1 MKNFSTLLTTRRIYR
16 SDELDEMIRD
26 SGILEAKRYK
36 EIGGTRPKKGE
47 KKPEIYNVPCAF
59 DIETT
64 SFYEEGKKRAIMYIW
79 MLGINGLCMTGR
91 TWDEFLSVCAGLT
104 DRLGLGDDRQ
114 LWIYVHNLEFEFQW
128 IRHRFTWKKV
138 FATGP
143 RTPAY
148 ALTEGGLCFRC
159 SYILSGYSLASVGR
173 SLTRYKVEK
182 AVGDLDYRVIR
193 NSLTELTEA
202 ELNYCIS
209 DIKVVMAYIQEHIE
223 NDGGIHHVLITKTS
237 YVRKYCRNACYYTD
251 KSHKKGGRQHQKY
264 YDMIHALQLTPEEYK
279 LVHRAFQGGFTHAS
293 YNWSG
298 KTLENVASYDLTSA
312 YPHQMIAEKFPMSS
326 GQLVEVK
333 TTSELKKYLK
343 CYCCIFDI
351 EFHGLVAKDNT
362 FEHPISVSKCWK
374 LDPDHIE
381 DNGRLVEA
389 AYLRTTITNVDY
401 EIYEQFYTWESI
413 SIGKFYIYRRGYL
426 PRELILAILELYRKK
441 TELKEVVGA
450 EQEYMLS
457 KENINA
463 CY

>member
-1 MKNFSTLLTTRRIYR
+1 MTNFSTLLTTRRIYR

-26 SGILEAKRYK
+26 SGILEAKRFK
-36 EIGGTRPKKGE
+36 EVGGTRKKGE
-47 KKPEIYNVPCAF
+47 TKPEIYNVPCAF

-64 SFYEEGKKRAIMYIW
+64 SFYEEGKKRAVMYIW

-91 TWDEFLSVCAGLT
+91 TWDEFISVCAGLT
-104 DRLGLGDDRQ
+104 DRLGLGDCRQ

-148 ALTEGGLCFRC
+148 ALTDGGLCFRC

-182 AVGDLDYRVIR
+182 AVGDLDYLVLR
-193 NSLTELTEA
+193 NSLTELTET

-223 NDGGIHHVLITKTS
+223 NDGGIHHVLVTKTS

-251 KSHKKGGRQHQKY
+251 KSHKKGGRQHQRY
-264 YDMIHALQLTPEEYK
+264 YDMIHALQLTPDEYK

-293 YNWSG
+293 FNWSG
-298 KTLENVASYDLTSA
+298 KTLEKVASYDLTSA
-312 YPHQMIAEKFPMSS
+312 YPYQLIAEKFPMSS

-389 AYLRTTITNVDY
+389 AYLRTTCTNVDF

-413 SIGKFYIYRRGYL
+413 AIGKFYIYRRGYL
-426 PRELILAILELYRKK
+426 PREMILAILELYRKK
-441 TELKEVVGA
+441 TELKGVSEA
-450 EQEYMLS
+450 EQEYALS
-457 KENINA
+457 KENLNS